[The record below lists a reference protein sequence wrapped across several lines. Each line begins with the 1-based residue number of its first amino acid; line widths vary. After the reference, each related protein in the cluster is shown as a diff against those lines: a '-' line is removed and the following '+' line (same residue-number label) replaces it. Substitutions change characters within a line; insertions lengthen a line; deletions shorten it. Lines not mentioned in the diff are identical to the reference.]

1 MEGLYLKS
9 EVSLRRYILYL
20 DKAQVL
26 MYEAAFSVISREG
39 RSSLLAGEK
48 SW

>member
-1 MEGLYLKS
+1 MERLYLKS
-9 EVSLRRYILYL
+9 EVSLRRHSSCL
-20 DKAQVL
+20 DKEQVL
-26 MYEAAFSVISREG
+26 MYGAAFSVISREG